1 MTSERLNTEIFSALP
16 DHSRVWIYQCERF
29 LAPHEV
35 NAINEEG
42 NRFVEGWNAHGTPL
56 RAKIAIVEN
65 LFLIVMADE
74 EQAKASGC
82 SIDKSMQFVKEAE
95 NYLGASLTNRMKVAV
110 SVDGQIIITDLNK
123 LSDLKSQGV
132 INENTLVFDNLIAT
146 KSDLEKNWLV
156 KLNAGWHSRFL

>member
-1 MTSERLNTEIFSALP
+1 MISEKMNTEIFSILP

-35 NAINEEG
+35 IAINEEG

-56 RAKIAIVEN
+56 RAKIAVLEN

-74 EQAKASGC
+74 EHAKASGC

-110 SVDGQIIITDLNK
+110 SVDGKIIITDLNK
-123 LSDLKSQGV
+123 LSDLKSQG
-132 INENTLVFDNLIAT
+132 IIHEDSLVFDNLVAT
-146 KSDLEKNWLV
+146 KSELDKNWLV
-156 KLNAGWHSRFL
+156 KLNAGWHSKFL

>member
-1 MTSERLNTEIFSALP
+1 MISERINTDIFSTLP
-16 DHSRVWIYQCERF
+16 DHSRVWVYQCERF

-56 RAKIAIVEN
+56 KAKIAVLEN

-82 SIDKSMQFVKEAE
+82 SIDKSLQFVKEVE
-95 NYLGASLTNRMKVAV
+95 SYLGTSLTNRMKAAV
-110 SVDGQIIITDLNK
+110 LVDGKIIITDLNK
-123 LSDLKSQGV
+123 LSDLKSQG
-132 INENTLVFDNLIAT
+132 IISENSLVFDNLVAT
-146 KSDLEKNWLV
+146 KSDLDKNWLV

>member
-1 MTSERLNTEIFSALP
+1 MTSEKINAEVFSTLP

-29 LAPHEV
+29 LAPYEV

-42 NRFVEGWNAHGTPL
+42 NSFIAGWNAHGTPL
-56 RAKIAIVEN
+56 KAKIAIVEN

-82 SIDKSMQFVKEAE
+82 SIDKSLQFVKEVE
-95 NYLGASLTNRMKVAV
+95 NYLGASLTNRMKVAISLDEKIV
-110 SVDGQIIITDLNK
+110 IADLNK
-123 LSDLKSQGV
+123 LADLKSQG
-132 INENTLVFDNLIAT
+132 IITENSLVYDNLVAT
-146 KSDLEKNWLV
+146 KSDLDKNWLV